1 MLAEPPEAPSETS
14 PAELLADYESA
25 LADVVN
31 REGIDRV
38 VDATGLD
45 GAVVE
50 SVAAGDAADLD
61 VDDAAAILALGEGAP
76 AADVICSEIR
86 DHLLLSMSAAML
98 TVDHIAADVDG
109 DLDPKEIQGMVEGRH
124 PMSLAEFARI
134 NHYIA
139 GAQ

>member
-1 MLAEPPEAPSETS
+1 MLAEPPDAPSETS

-45 GAVVE
+45 GAVVD

-61 VDDAAAILALGEGAP
+61 VDDAAAILALSEEAP
-76 AADVICSEIR
+76 PVDVVRSEIR
-86 DHLLLSMSAAML
+86 DHLLLSMSSAML

-109 DLDPKEIQGMVEGRH
+109 DLDPKEIQAMVEGRH
-124 PMSLAEFARI
+124 PMTLAEFARI